1 MMISK
6 NQVANHEDDEN
17 IYEVFMMKLEK
28 KGINILSKTNS
39 KKMEREYQFIN
50 RFIKKLTCEEW
61 Y

>member
-50 RFIKKLTCEEW
+50 RFINKLICEEW